1 MLIDRIGR
9 FRGIPTQGVISKT
22 KNGFP
27 QFVVT
32 LLATEY
38 FDDSIDEATGDPVNE
53 WVDWTEYD
61 HSITAYLVLFNASK
75 ALLNYEQVM
84 KAFDWDG
91 TDLEALQQ
99 VDFGELQISF
109 DVEENEYNGNIS
121 LRVNWIDAYDS
132 EPGSRGLKPMESSDI
147 KALAAQYKGFMKTAP
162 KAEPVKAT
170 PAKAAAKKR
179 GRPKGSKV
187 KSKEV
192 APAVPTRNPTTTRP
206 ITAAVVPMPEEEA
219 WTKLSTIASEA
230 KLQTEPIADAWLNA
244 VDSVA
249 TDVNMPQDDFT
260 DTEWGNVF
268 AIASGTLEIAV

>member
-27 QFVVT
+27 QFIVT
-32 LLATEY
+32 LLATAY
-38 FDDSIDEATGDPVNE
+38 FDDSVDEETGDPVNE
-53 WVDWTEYD
+53 WVDWTEFD
-61 HSITAYLVLFNASK
+61 QSITAYLVLFNASK

-121 LRVNWIDAYDS
+121 LRVNWIDEFDS

-147 KALAAQYKGFMKTAP
+147 KALAANFQGFMKIAP
-162 KAEPVKAT
+162 KATPVKAT

-187 KSKEV
+187 KPKAV
-192 APAVPTRNPTTTRP
+192 APAVPSRPTVS
-206 ITAAVVPMPEEEA
+206 ASGSPMSEEEA
-219 WTKLSTIASEA
+219 WTKLSTIASETNL
-230 KLQTEPIADAWLNA
+230 KTEPIADAWLEA

-249 TDVNMPQDDFT
+249 ATASIPQDDFT
-260 DTEWGNVF
+260 DNEWGNVF

>member
-9 FRGIPTQGVISKT
+9 FRGIPTQGVIGKT

-38 FDDSIDEATGDPVNE
+38 FDDSVDEATGDPVNE

-109 DVEENEYNGNIS
+109 DVEENNYEGNIS

-147 KALAAQYKGFMKTAP
+147 KALAAQYKGLMKTAP
-162 KAEPVKAT
+162 KAAPVKAAT
-170 PAKAAAKKR
+170 PAKTAAKKR

-192 APAVPTRNPTTTRP
+192 APSIPSR
-206 ITAAVVPMPEEEA
+206 TASPVAAGVPMPEEEA

-230 KLQTEPIADAWLNA
+230 NLKTEPIADAWLEA

-249 TDVNMPQDDFT
+249 ADVSLPQDDFT
-260 DTEWGNVF
+260 DNEWGNVF